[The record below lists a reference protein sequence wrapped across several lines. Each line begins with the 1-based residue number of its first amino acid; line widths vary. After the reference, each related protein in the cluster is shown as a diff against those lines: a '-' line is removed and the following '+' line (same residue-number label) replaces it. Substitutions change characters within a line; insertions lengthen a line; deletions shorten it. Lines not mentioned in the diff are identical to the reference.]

1 MTLAVLKKRRKSARS
16 AENNIDQYQQSN
28 ASTVINDS

>member
-1 MTLAVLKKRRKSARS
+1 MTLAVLKKRRKIALS
-16 AENNIDQYQQSN
+16 AEKNIDQYQQSN